1 MSPLRLA
8 LACSVAFGLVSA
20 PAAAQTPKPKPLAEE
35 KDENWKPL
43 GEADEPDAPPPPGDE
58 PPQYD
63 ASGNPYRPGELPPPS
78 NVEDP
83 EPENPNDGNDEPEVI
98 AWMRKDWK
106 PLALTRHIRGEMDV
120 GLFEQGNAFTWDV
133 VAQLGFDDVPAFFD
147 IDLPIGFLSPE
158 LGDDKVV
165 MGNIVIGGHGGG
177 VLAATSNK
185 LALWGGLLVAIPT
198 SVDPADRSQLA
209 FDALSTSTSLRAGIE
224 AHRFAPFNVPIR
236 GNFGLAY
243 QIYPLVYYR
252 FELAGSAHISTLE
265 EAQRGPFPAVRGFV
279 EFINDFEALS
289 PWGPGAGVRLQAWVD
304 GTQYDGGLL
313 GNVIDREQLAV
324 EPYIMYRPPFA
335 GPANIPVFARL
346 GFLLPVD
353 DGPFSSTLGALD
365 GDPTGSYF
373 VLRAMI
379 GGRF

>member
-1 MSPLRLA
+1 MSHLRLA
-8 LACSVAFGLVSA
+8 LVCSVAFGLVAA
-20 PAAAQTPKPKPLAEE
+20 PAAAQSPKPKPVAEE
-35 KDENWKPL
+35 KDEKWTSL
-43 GEADEPDAPPPPGDE
+43 GEADEPDEPPPPGEEQPRND
-58 PPQYD
+58 P
-63 ASGNPYRPGELPPPS
+63 SGNPYRPAELPPPT

-83 EPENPNDGNDEPEVI
+83 EPEDGNDGNDEPEVI

-106 PLALTRHIRGEMDV
+106 PLALTRHVRGEMDV
-120 GLFEQGNAFTWDV
+120 GLFEQGNVFTWDV
-133 VAQLGFDDVPAFFD
+133 VAQLGFDDVPAFLDVD
-147 IDLPIGFLSPE
+147 IPIGFLSSDV
-158 LGDDKVV
+158 GDDKAV
-165 MGNIVIGGHGGG
+165 MGNIVIGGHGGD
-177 VLAATSNK
+177 VLASTSNK

-198 SVDPADRSQLA
+198 TIKPEDRSLSA
-209 FDALSTSTSLRAGIE
+209 LTALSASTSLRAGIE

-236 GNFGLAY
+236 GSFGLAY

-252 FELAGSAHISTLE
+252 FEVAGSAWVSTLE
-265 EAQRGPFPAVRGFV
+265 EAERGGVPAVRGFV

-313 GNVIDREQLAV
+313 GNAFDRDQLAV
-324 EPYIMYRPPFA
+324 EPYIMYRPPFS

-353 DGPFSSTLGALD
+353 DGIFSNALGSFN

-373 VLRAMI
+373 VLRAMV